1 MSVITG
7 LGQRWTA
14 YRPTKGLLFW
24 AATGGAVAAI
34 VVGFAWGGWV
44 TGGSAKRMADA
55 AAATSRDTLVA
66 SLCVDRFQAAG
77 NAQAQLAELKLIQSY
92 SRGSFIEKGG
102 WALMPDK
109 ARPSSAATKL
119 CADQLAAL

>member
-1 MSVITG
+1 MDCLSTDQGV
-7 LGQRWTA
+7 
-14 YRPTKGLLFW
+14 LFW

-44 TGGSAKRMADA
+44 TGGGAKRMADA

-77 NAQAQLAELKLIQSY
+77 DAQAQLAELKLIQSY
-92 SRGSFIEKGG
+92 SQALHREGRL
-102 WALMPDK
+102 ALMPDK
-109 ARPSSAATKL
+109 AKPSSTATRL